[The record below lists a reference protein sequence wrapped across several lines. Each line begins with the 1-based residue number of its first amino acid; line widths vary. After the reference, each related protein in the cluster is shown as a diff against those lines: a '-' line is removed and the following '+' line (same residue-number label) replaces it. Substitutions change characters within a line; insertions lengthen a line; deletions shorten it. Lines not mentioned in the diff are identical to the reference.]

1 MHKQDIVII
10 GAGSMTLELIDFIGD
25 LNKVNHNKIEVT
37 DVLHDDSESS
47 KTNDIKKLFNI
58 NFNEVK
64 SFDEIEKIETK
75 KFIISIADTR
85 AKEKYLKKLTSANLK
100 LISIIHPSAHV
111 STNAKLGEGLIISPL
126 SYIGANSIIEDNS
139 IINANCTVGHDV
151 HLGPSSICSPG
162 TRLLGGS
169 KIGKCVFFGT
179 NCIVHPRNQIGNY
192 CRISLGCI
200 VLKDIRAG
208 SLVHGNPIKVMRF
221 YNPANGKSLF
231 GEGNI

>member
-25 LNKVNHNKIEVT
+25 LNKENQNRIEVT
-37 DVLHDDSESS
+37 DILHDSSDSSRINE
-47 KTNDIKKLFNI
+47 IKKLYNI

-64 SFDEIEKIETK
+64 SFDEIEKIKTK

-85 AKEKYLKKLTSANLK
+85 AKEKYHKTLTSANLE

-111 STNAKLGEGLIISPL
+111 SRNAKLGAGLIISPL

-139 IINANCTVGHDV
+139 IINANCTIGHDV
-151 HLGPSSICSPG
+151 HLGSSSICSPG
-162 TRLLGGS
+162 TRLLGGA

-179 NCIVHPRNQIGNY
+179 NSIVYPRNQIGNY
-192 CRISLGCI
+192 CRISLGSI
-200 VLKDIRAG
+200 VLKNIRAG
-208 SLVHGNPIKVMRF
+208 SLVHGNPLKEIKF
-221 YNPANGKSLF
+221 YNPENGKSLF
-231 GEGNI
+231 GKGNI